1 MYQMDIQVRYSE
13 TGRFGKVRPHQI
25 LEYFQDCGTFQSI
38 SLGFG
43 LRGDLDDESGR
54 TWYLLAWD
62 VHIKRYPEICEKIT
76 VITEPYKMRGFYG
89 YRRYRILSENQEV
102 IADADSL
109 WIFMDL
115 EKNIPVKI
123 PDYLTRGYIPEK
135 VDQTIRVKRKL
146 SADGEWKEAET
157 ITVSRIY
164 LDSNMHVN
172 NANYVLWAE
181 DLLPEGYEVKEVKV
195 DYRQS
200 TFLNDSIHVYTIKEE
215 DKWRIKFENQKGVL
229 AALVEMRGEQKE
241 QTL

>member
-102 IADADSL
+102 IADADLCGFL
-109 WIFMDL
+109 WIW
-115 EKNIPVKI
+115 EKEYSCENSILSDQRIHSGESRSDDQSK
-123 PDYLTRGYIPEK
+123 EK
-135 VDQTIRVKRKL
+135 TVWQTENGRKQRQSPL
-146 SADGEWKEAET
+146 AES
-157 ITVSRIY
+157 IS
-164 LDSNMHVN
+164 DSNMHVN

-200 TFLNDSIHVYTIKEE
+200 TFLIDSIHVYTIKEE
-215 DKWRIKFENQKGVL
+215 DKWRINFKTRKVYWL
-229 AALVEMRGEQKE
+229 RL
-241 QTL
+241 